1 MTDDD
6 REMLHKRLVHL
17 GDLIGDGEHHEKGG
31 GWISREYKKTLYSLY
46 PEMRPKKDF
55 SNRDNAVSKWC
66 EVNKCRVCGGELR
79 QTRKGSLRVICK
91 ECNTKFQLSK
101 I

>member
-1 MTDDD
+1 MTDDE
-6 REMLHKRLVHL
+6 REMLNKRLVHL

-101 I
+101 L